1 MRGSSCGDAV
11 PYPDEETPTKPDA
24 TSGTYALVVARLYD
38 QLAPIDQ
45 RRLAKLVESW
55 FTADIEERILL
66 EELAVRLARKRT
78 P

>member
-1 MRGSSCGDAV
+1 MTFPA
-11 PYPDEETPTKPDA
+11 DEEPTRPDA
-24 TSGTYALVVARLYD
+24 TGSSSALLVFRFYD

-55 FTADIEERILL
+55 FTADTDERILL
-66 EELAVRLARKRT
+66 EELAIRLARKRA

>member
-1 MRGSSCGDAV
+1 MTF
-11 PYPDEETPTKPDA
+11 PDEDPPTRPDS
-24 TSGTYALVVARLYD
+24 TSGSYALVVARLYD

-66 EELAVRLARKRT
+66 EELAIRLARKR
-78 P
+78 PP